1 MSVSKL
7 ATALTIIFVVS
18 VVILIAELVFVLW
31 RRRSSRLQPSG
42 PPTPEDPTLSTS
54 DYTAKELLL
63 FFCLKAKTRVEPSE
77 TAPTQNPNASSTND
91 EAIDVFKLLEASR
104 PSRILCTIKEDD
116 REDAGSTSISVVDSV
131 DITTLEKVSLQ
142 ECLELEKA
150 AERAAKAEMEVED
163 KKTVLSLSPCDSPM
177 FFTPLGSPSRD
188 GFGSEF
194 ASPLTGMST

>member
-1 MSVSKL
+1 MY
-7 ATALTIIFVVS
+7 INRQF
-18 VVILIAELVFVLW
+18 
-31 RRRSSRLQPSG
+31 R
-42 PPTPEDPTLSTS
+42 DPTLPTS

-77 TAPTQNPNASSTND
+77 TAPTQNPNGPSTSND
-91 EAIDVFKLLEASR
+91 EAIDVFKLLEANG

-116 REDAGSTSISVVDSV
+116 REDVESSSISIVDSV
-131 DITTLEKVSLQ
+131 DTTMTEKVSLQ

-194 ASPLTGMST
+194 ASPLTGKSSAIGR

>member
-1 MSVSKL
+1 MN
-7 ATALTIIFVVS
+7 
-18 VVILIAELVFVLW
+18 ILFL
-31 RRRSSRLQPSG
+31 
-42 PPTPEDPTLSTS
+42 DPTLSTS

-91 EAIDVFKLLEASR
+91 EAIDVFKLLEAR

-131 DITTLEKVSLQ
+131 DITMIEKVSLQ

-194 ASPLTGMST
+194 ASPLTAGKSSAIGR